1 MGDEEAGETVA
12 DLPRF
17 EADAQAIREADLR
30 AAAAATSARGDP
42 TGAGAPRLGN
52 GKPRI
57 TTTAPWAMGA
67 RAAPPAR
74 QRRTAAPWVPPAPG
88 KPGTSPE
95 KRSGVGLG
103 SVSELGKSLPPHQST
118 TTAPLPPPPPPP
130 QAFLDNCPGLSD
142 RRSSLRVEA
151 MTYGALFGGDGGC
164 HGNAAPPVVVP
175 VFQRTYCWTDEQVAG
190 WWRDAFQGGESGATK
205 PSADRLAHGTGRC
218 LFRRVLDA
226 ECDGSEPRE
235 RESLLCLDGQQ
246 RSTTTQLALA
256 AVRDAALAL
265 VKAETVPR
273 GAVEGVSRDADDD
286 DEADDDDDV
295 VDALVRRVEA
305 ALWVPGA
312 DAEGWIRSAAA
323 QLAAGASHPPFVEG
337 AVPETLRC
345 RLVPSWVDRAS
356 FFECITAG
364 AVRHRA
370 MGRGGGDV
378 CSTGPKTRYSAGTES
393 TPMGRAKALLDAKAA
408 ELVRGAG
415 DRAASVAALAAAV
428 DAALAG
434 TKLIYVEVRGDDVDL
449 AQAFQWLQEKSLFAG
464 AILWNPA
471 PGVDF
476 AACDLVRNAL
486 VATTLRLPL
495 REQEARYRALWLD
508 PLQRRLRDGGSPR
521 AFDALLNAFLVAED
535 SRRQRDGARIA
546 GVPRGAVAGVPK
558 GAVAAA
564 LAAADGTPVGPRYVS
579 ATERDFGAMMES
591 DAVPEKFK
599 KGAGPGSPMWVYCR
613 FRSYVEEVALGAA
626 GVDPTSRRAK
636 KPAKPRN
643 FDITTSAPPPE
654 EDEEDDDEEDEEK
667 KNFGTGG
674 DGDGMWGGVEGAR
687 DGGDD
692 GSDAVVITEEVTRV
706 VLARVAE
713 YAERN
718 GHFAE

>member
-17 EADAQAIREADLR
+17 EADVEAIREADLR
-30 AAAAATSARGDP
+30 AAAAAASARGDP

-52 GKPRI
+52 GRPRI

-67 RAAPPAR
+67 RPAPPAR
-74 QRRTAAPWVPPAPG
+74 QRRTAAPWAPPAPG

-95 KRSGVGLG
+95 KRSGVGLR
-103 SVSELGKSLPPHQST
+103 SVSELGKSLPPHQSA

-151 MTYGALFGGDGGC
+151 MTYGALFGGDGTDDDGC
-164 HGNAAPPVVVP
+164 PVVVP

-190 WWRDAFQGGESGATK
+190 WWRDAFQGGGRAAEPA
-205 PSADRLAHGTGRC
+205 ADRLAHGTGRC
-218 LFRRVLDA
+218 LFRKVLDA
-226 ECDGSEPRE
+226 ADDGREP

-256 AVRDAALAL
+256 AVRDAVLAL
-265 VKAETVPR
+265 VNEETSEV
-273 GAVEGVSRDADDD
+273 GAQGGAQEGADGDAQGVAQGV
-286 DEADDDDDV
+286 AD
-295 VDALVRRVEA
+295 VDALIRRIEA
-305 ALWVPGA
+305 ALWVPGDDA
-312 DAEGWIRSAAA
+312 DGWIQSASAAD
-323 QLAAGASHPPFVEG
+323 LGASHHPPFVEG
-337 AVPETLRC
+337 AVPTTLRP

-364 AVRHRA
+364 AVHHRA
-370 MGRGGGDV
+370 RGSPGGDARAAG
-378 CSTGPKTRYSAGTES
+378 SKARYSAGTAS

-408 ELVRGAG
+408 DLVRVG
-415 DRAASVAALAAAV
+415 DRAASIAALRDAV

-434 TKLIYVEVRGDDVDL
+434 TKLIYIEVKGDDVDL

-464 AILWNPA
+464 SILWNPA

-476 AACDLVRNAL
+476 SACDLVRNAL

-495 REQEARYRALWLD
+495 REQEAWYRAAWLD
-508 PLQRRLRDGGSPR
+508 LLQRRLRDGGSPR

-535 SRRQRDGARIA
+535 SRRERDGARIA
-546 GVPRGAVAGVPK
+546 GVPRGAVAGVPR
-558 GAVAAA
+558 GAVAAARAAA

-636 KPAKPRN
+636 KPSKPRN

-654 EDEEDDDEEDEEK
+654 EDDEDEDEK
-667 KNFGTGG
+667 EKEKENSGTGG
-674 DGDGMWGGVEGAR
+674 DGDGLWGGVEGAR
-687 DGGDD
+687 DGGED
-692 GSDAVVITEEVTRV
+692 GSDAVLITEEVTRV
-706 VLARVAE
+706 VLARVVE

>member
-17 EADAQAIREADLR
+17 EADAEAIREADLR

-67 RAAPPAR
+67 RPAPPAR
-74 QRRTAAPWVPPAPG
+74 QRRTAAPWAPPAPG

-103 SVSELGKSLPPHQST
+103 SMSELGKSLPPHQLT

-151 MTYGALFGGDGGC
+151 MTYGALFGGDGADDDGC
-164 HGNAAPPVVVP
+164 PVVVP

-190 WWRDAFQGGESGATK
+190 WWRDAFQGGGRAAK
-205 PSADRLAHGTGRC
+205 PAADRLAHGTGRC
-218 LFRRVLDA
+218 LFRRVSDA
-226 ECDGSEPRE
+226 DDDDGSEPRA
-235 RESLLCLDGQQ
+235 SLLCLDGQQ

-265 VKAETVPR
+265 VNAETVPR
-273 GAVEGVSRDADDD
+273 GADAGVPRGADAD
-286 DEADDDDDV
+286 ADA
-295 VDALVRRVEA
+295 DALIRRIEA

-312 DAEGWIRSAAA
+312 DADGWIRSAAA
-323 QLAAGASHPPFVEG
+323 ASFSSADLGASETPPFVEG
-337 AVPETLRC
+337 AVPEALRF
-345 RLVPSWVDRAS
+345 RLLPSWVDRAS

-364 AVRHRA
+364 AVHHRA
-370 MGRGGGDV
+370 RGMDPGGDAHGE
-378 CSTGPKTRYSAGTES
+378 SPGGESPGPKVRYSAGTSS

-408 ELVRGAG
+408 DLVRAG
-415 DRAASVAALAAAV
+415 DRVASIAALRDAV
-428 DAALAG
+428 DAALVG
-434 TKLIYVEVRGDDVDL
+434 TKLIYVEVKGDDVDL

-464 AILWNPA
+464 SILWNRA

-476 AACDLVRNAL
+476 SACDLVRNAL

-495 REQEARYRALWLD
+495 REQEAWYRAMWLD

-535 SRRQRDGARIA
+535 SRRERDGARIA
-546 GVPRGAVAGVPK
+546 VPRGAVAGLPR
-558 GAVAAA
+558 GAVATA

-654 EDEEDDDEEDEEK
+654 EDEEDEDEEK
-667 KNFGTGG
+667 NSGTG
-674 DGDGMWGGVEGAR
+674 DGDGMWGGVDGAR
-687 DGGDD
+687 DGGED
-692 GSDAVVITEEVTRV
+692 GSDAVLITEEVTRV
-706 VLARVAE
+706 VLARVVE